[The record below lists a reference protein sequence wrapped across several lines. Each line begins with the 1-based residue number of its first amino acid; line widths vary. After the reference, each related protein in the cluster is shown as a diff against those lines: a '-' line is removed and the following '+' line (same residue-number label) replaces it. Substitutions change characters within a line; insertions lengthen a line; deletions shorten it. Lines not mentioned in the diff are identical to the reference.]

1 MRQSRHGTWLD
12 TTGHFLR
19 GLNYEAKFWVLRGHD
34 LVGLAAAAL
43 AAVYLPP
50 RTLLNE
56 GAATVLFVAAPVWVM
71 ACLWMLGQYRT
82 VVRSANSH
90 GPFAIA
96 AVSFLSGCLLEAIA
110 HYAPA
115 LAVPDIAIVRFCF
128 FLLVFMGGGRL
139 LARDLLNRAQR
150 GADGVLI
157 YGAGEAARRL
167 AETLASSRWRLVAF
181 LDDDPRLQGRTVR
194 GVRIVSPEK
203 LSGLIERYGVRQ
215 VLLAMPSISRKRRSE
230 ILKRLSEFGVA
241 VRTVPDLTHIISGA
255 ARVDEVLD
263 VEVADILGR
272 DSVPPI
278 ASLMDACVRDRIVLV
293 TGAGGSIGSE
303 LCRQIIRRG
312 PRKLILLELSEHAL
326 YQIERDLQQISR
338 SENLRVEVVP
348 LLGNAR
354 HRPRMRQIMRSFKI
368 NAVYHA
374 AAYKHVPMVEQNVIE
389 GVHNNVLST
398 LYLAEAAVA
407 CGVEFFLLV
416 STDKAVN
423 PTNVM
428 GATKRL
434 AELILQGMQQR
445 TDTTRFCMV
454 RFGNVLGSSG
464 SVVPLF
470 HEQIRSGGPV
480 TVTHPEV
487 RRYFMSIPEAV
498 NLVLQA
504 GSMGKGG
511 DVFVLEMGDP
521 VRIADLARRM
531 IELSGLRIRDE
542 SHPDGDIEIQYTGL
556 RPAEKLFEE
565 LLIGKDATGT
575 DHPQVLRAVEPCP
588 PWGEIEIILNDLQ
601 TALGRLDC
609 GAVLTLLR
617 RAVVEY
623 APTCAVVDLV
633 SQTRESTPSPAEA
646 GRDNVV
652 TQLIAH
658 RLN

>member
-1 MRQSRHGTWLD
+1 M
-12 TTGHFLR
+12 
-19 GLNYEAKFWVLRGHD
+19 LRGHD
-34 LVGLAAAAL
+34 LVALVAAAFV
-43 AAVYLPP
+43 AVYLPP
-50 RTLLNE
+50 RTVLD
-56 GAATVLFVAAPVWVM
+56 ASATAILFVGAPIWVM
-71 ACLWMLGQYRT
+71 TWLWLLGQYRT
-82 VVRSANSH
+82 VVRSATSH

-96 AVSFLSGCLLEAIA
+96 TAAFLTACAFEAIA
-110 HYAPA
+110 RYEPN
-115 LAVPDIAIVRFCF
+115 LAVPTIVVVRFCF
-128 FLLVFMGGGRL
+128 FLLVFVGGGRL
-139 LARDLLNRAQR
+139 LARDLLNRAHR

-157 YGAGEAARRL
+157 YGAGEAGRRL
-167 AETLASSRWRLVAF
+167 AETLGSSRWRVVAF
-181 LDDDPRLQGRTVR
+181 LDDDPLLQGRTVR
-194 GVRIVSPEK
+194 GLRIASPAK
-203 LSGLIERYGVRQ
+203 LSGLMERYGVRQ
-215 VLLAMPSISRKRRSE
+215 VFLAMPSISRKRRSE
-230 ILKRLSEFGVA
+230 ILKRLSDYAVA

-263 VEVADILGR
+263 VDVADILGR

-338 SENLRVEVVP
+338 TENLSVEVVP

-354 HRPRMRQIMRSFKI
+354 HRPRMRQIMRSLKI
-368 NAVYHA
+368 NAIYHA

-434 AELILQGMQQR
+434 AELILQGMQQL
-445 TDTTRFCMV
+445 TETTRFCMV

-480 TVTHPEV
+480 TVTHPEM

-531 IELSGLRIRDE
+531 IELSGLRVRDDT
-542 SHPDGDIEIQYTGL
+542 HPDGDIEIQYTGL
-556 RPAEKLFEE
+556 RPAETLFEE
-565 LLIGKDATGT
+565 LLIGKDAATGNWSAT
-575 DHPQVLRAVEPCP
+575 RRYCGPLSLVR
-588 PWGEIEIILNDLQ
+588 
-601 TALGRLDC
+601 LGSR
-609 GAVLTLLR
+609 
-617 RAVVEY
+617 
-623 APTCAVVDLV
+623 
-633 SQTRESTPSPAEA
+633 SK
-646 GRDNVV
+646 
-652 TQLIAH
+652 
-658 RLN
+658 

>member
-12 TTGHFLR
+12 TSGHFLR
-19 GLNYEAKFWVLRGHD
+19 GLNHNLKYWVLRGHD
-34 LVGLAAAAL
+34 LVALVAAAF
-43 AAVYLPP
+43 AAAYLPP
-50 RTLLNE
+50 RTLLSE
-56 GAATVLFVAAPVWVM
+56 EATVVLFWVAPVWVM
-71 ACLWMLGQYRT
+71 AWLWTLGQYRT

-96 AVSFLSGCLLEAIA
+96 AVSVLTGGAIEAIG
-110 HYAPA
+110 HYVPTA
-115 LAVPDIAIVRFCF
+115 AVPPIALVRFCF
-128 FLLVFMGGGRL
+128 FLLVFVGGGRL

-150 GADGVLI
+150 GADGVVI
-157 YGAGEAARRL
+157 YGAGEAGRRL
-167 AETLASSRWRLVAF
+167 AETLASSRWRVVAF
-181 LDDDPRLQGRTVR
+181 LDDEPQLQGRTVR
-194 GVRIVSPEK
+194 GLRIASPAK
-203 LSGLIERYGVRQ
+203 LSGLIERYAVRQ

-230 ILKRLSEFGVA
+230 ILKHLVEYGVA

-255 ARVDEVLD
+255 ARVDEVLEVD
-263 VEVADILGR
+263 VADILWR

-278 ASLMDACVRDRIVLV
+278 PSLMDACVRGRIVLV

-312 PRKLILLELSEHAL
+312 PRKLILLELAEHAL

-338 SENLRVEVVP
+338 AENLCVDVVP

-368 NAVYHA
+368 NSVYHA

-407 CGVEFFLLV
+407 SGVEFFLLV

-445 TDTTRFCMV
+445 TSTTRFCMV

-480 TVTHPEV
+480 TVTHPDM
-487 RRYFMSIPEAV
+487 RRFFMSIPEAV
-498 NLVLQA
+498 NLILQA

-511 DVFVLEMGDP
+511 DVFVLDMGDP

-531 IELSGLRIRDE
+531 IELSGLRVRDE
-542 SHPDGDIEIQYTGL
+542 NTPDGDIEIQYTGL

-575 DHPQVLRAVEPCP
+575 DHPRVLRAVEPCP
-588 PWGEIEIILNDLQ
+588 PWGEIEVILNDLQ
-601 TALGRLDC
+601 DALGKLDC
-609 GAVLTLLR
+609 GAVLALLR
-617 RAVVEY
+617 RAVGEY

-633 SQTRESTPSPAEA
+633 SQARETAPPPTETA
-646 GRDNVV
+646 RDNVV
-652 TQLIAH
+652 TQLAAH

>member
-1 MRQSRHGTWLD
+1 MQLSAGGASLL
-12 TTGHFLR
+12 FL
-19 GLNYEAKFWVLRGHD
+19 G
-34 LVGLAAAAL
+34 
-43 AAVYLPP
+43 
-50 RTLLNE
+50 
-56 GAATVLFVAAPVWVM
+56 APVAVM
-71 ACLWMLGQYRT
+71 AGLWMLGQYRT

-96 AVSFLSGCLLEAIA
+96 VVSFLSGCALESMAYYVPVLAI
-110 HYAPA
+110 PP
-115 LAVPDIAIVRFCF
+115 VAIVRFCF
-128 FLLVFMGGGRL
+128 FVLVFLGGGRL

-150 GADGVLI
+150 GAGRKVHLI
-157 YGAGEAARRL
+157 YGAGEAGRRL
-167 AETLASSRWRLVAF
+167 AETVASSRWRVVAF
-181 LDDDPRLQGRTVR
+181 IDDDPRLQGRTVR
-194 GVRIVSPEK
+194 GLRIVSPSK

-230 ILKRLSEFGVA
+230 ILKQLSEYGVA

-263 VEVADILGR
+263 VDVVDILGR

-278 ASLMDACVRDRIVLV
+278 ESLLDACVRGRIVLV

-338 SENLRVEVVP
+338 SENLHVEVVP

-354 HRPRMRQIMRSFKI
+354 HRPRMRQIMRSFRI

-445 TDTTRFCMV
+445 TSTTRFCMV

-480 TVTHPEV
+480 TVTHPEM

-531 IELSGLRIRDE
+531 IELSGLRVRDDT
-542 SHPDGDIEIQYTGL
+542 HPDGDIEIQYTGL

-588 PWGEIEIILNDLQ
+588 PWGEIEVILNDLQ
-601 TALGRLDC
+601 VALGRLDC
-609 GAVLTLLR
+609 GAVLALLR

-623 APTCAVVDLV
+623 GPTCAIVDLV
-633 SQTRESTPSPAEA
+633 SQSRDAATPHVDLERE
-646 GRDNVV
+646 NVV
-652 TQLIAH
+652 TQLLAH
-658 RLN
+658 RVN